1 MRLRRKGLDNSGPR
15 SAKRP
20 LLNSRLRRHL
30 HQERST
36 LPMESGDRP
45 STTIALRRAAAI
57 LAVAALAVGG
67 AKVVSVSSA
76 SGSGFSTVQTAA
88 ADPTGP
94 TGPGGGGMT
103 GPPGGGSQFVPPSMP
118 SMPDY
123 QGGNQ
128 PPLDQ
133 NNGISIYN
141 TGAQGVPQQSGQASS
156 PQQGQNADGSWQRA
170 ANGEQQPIQYST
182 PPQYTGAQSIPN
194 TAPQQSPQR
203 GSQGSNNS
211 QEGNQNQQQNQ
222 GPSHTRQPDTDDQQ
236 DSQIQRQCQLA
247 AQQLGIPEDQF
258 VTIPVG
264 VGGSLARQPG
274 RHWEAPLSCCGD
286 DAQELPADQP
296 KPSDQNQQC
305 APEQMRLKVD
315 QLDDIDGWPD
325 MLRTFNDGLTVAKEP
340 LEALTGDPGGEIDP
354 APMRLAVTRGEDITN
369 RVIRRLDE
377 EDQWDVA
384 DTPEDLV
391 PHTDKNR
398 RIIVTSTIPGSGDLN
413 SGLVIGQVTSGA
425 SGFAN
430 HGSIL
435 YQDTGSG
442 QLQEL
447 VRLPAVVG
455 DLNRTLISTTAYM
468 TDRSTVTIVGAFGGQ
483 EHMWQVPIDD
493 LKEGLF
499 SLDRMSNYDKGTFV
513 DQGLGQSTLTRVKLP
528 DGELAWILYETN
540 SQELQGGRRGMT
552 TRIATGDVRNLLGKQ
567 RSAIEFP
574 VNDIHGNPVD
584 DTQGGKYP
592 GGGRYYSA
600 DQAPIDSSG
609 RLSVFTSRF
618 EGPDYGITELRGSL
632 QCP

>member
-1 MRLRRKGLDNSGPR
+1 
-15 SAKRP
+15 
-20 LLNSRLRRHL
+20 
-30 HQERST
+30 
-36 LPMESGDRP
+36 MESGDRQ

-94 TGPGGGGMT
+94 TGPGGEGMT

-141 TGAQGVPQQSGQASS
+141 TGAQGVPQQS
-156 PQQGQNADGSWQRA
+156 
-170 ANGEQQPIQYST
+170 
-182 PPQYTGAQSIPN
+182 
-194 TAPQQSPQR
+194 PQR
-203 GSQGSNNS
+203 GSQGGNNS

-499 SLDRMSNYDKGTFV
+499 NLDRMSNYDKGTFV

-574 VNDIHGNPVD
+574 VN
-584 DTQGGKYP
+584 
-592 GGGRYYSA
+592 
-600 DQAPIDSSG
+600 
-609 RLSVFTSRF
+609 
-618 EGPDYGITELRGSL
+618 GITELRGSL